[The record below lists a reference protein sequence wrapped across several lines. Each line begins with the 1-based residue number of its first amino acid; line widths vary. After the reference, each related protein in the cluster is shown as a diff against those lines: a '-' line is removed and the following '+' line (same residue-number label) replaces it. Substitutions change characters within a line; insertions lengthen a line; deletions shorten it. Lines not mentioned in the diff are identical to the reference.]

1 MVQFAQRAMLPITFI
16 VALLLCG
23 CPSGK
28 PVAPSSGDVETTA
41 KPPVESAEGGVKVR
55 PVSELTV
62 KTGDYLPPLDD
73 GRIEIARPNDW
84 EVGSRQVGY
93 VAWFHRYKE
102 TKTLP
107 HIRITVEP
115 APPEAPQDVTKE
127 NVEEFAK
134 WLSANVKSKL
144 KKDEQ
149 LIEPV
154 IPMIVGDNAVG
165 RYVRQGRY
173 READAEQHLL
183 VTIQG
188 GRMYTVQQLVI
199 RGDLEK
205 KDVRDAAYA
214 TVAALK
220 FNAAGASLTP
230 EATFQPPTET
240 SPATAP

>member
-1 MVQFAQRAMLPITFI
+1 MVQFAQRAMLPL
-16 VALLLCG
+16 VMVGAALLCG

-28 PVAPSSGDVETTA
+28 PAVETPGENETTT
-41 KPPVESAEGGVKVR
+41 KPAAETIESGVKVR
-55 PVSELTV
+55 PASELSV

-73 GRIEIARPNDW
+73 GRIEIARPDQW

-93 VAWFHRYKE
+93 VAWFHRFKE

-115 APPEAPQDVTKE
+115 APTDAPQDVTKE

-134 WLSANVKSKL
+134 WLAANVKSKL

-154 IPMIVGDNAVG
+154 IPMIIGDNAVG

-199 RGDLEK
+199 RGDLNK
-205 KDVRDAAYA
+205 LDVRDAAYA
-214 TVAALK
+214 LVAALK
-220 FNAAGASLTP
+220 FNPAGGSLTP
-230 EATFQPPTET
+230 DAASLPAPT
-240 SPATAP
+240 P